1 MDKKIT
7 EYTLKEFESVKSVVE
22 YFLELDER
30 CRNDDKWLTYQVFNY
45 IAKQYNKQ
53 IYLPFELFQIFPAFE
68 TVKRMRAVIQNK
80 EKKFCPTDLKVIE
93 KRKYRKLAIKNNIYE
108 I

>member
-1 MDKKIT
+1 MSLNNT
-7 EYTLKEFESVKSVVE
+7 EYTLKEFKSVKDIVE
-22 YFLELDER
+22 YYLATDVV
-30 CRNDDKWLTYQVFNY
+30 CRNSDKLLTYKVFNY

-53 IYLPFELFQIFPAFE
+53 IYIPFELFQIFPAFE
-68 TVKRMRAVIQNK
+68 TVKRLRAVIQNK
-80 EKKFCPTDLKVIE
+80 EKRYRPTDLKVIE

>member
-1 MDKKIT
+1 MNKKIT
-7 EYTLKEFESVKSVVE
+7 EYTLNEFKSTKKIVE
-22 YFLELDER
+22 HFLATDVS
-30 CRNDDKWLTYQVFNY
+30 CRNDDKLLTYKVFKHIANKYNMNLY
-45 IAKQYNKQ
+45 I
-53 IYLPFELFQIFPAFE
+53 PFELFQVFPAFE
-68 TVKRMRAVIQNK
+68 TVKRLRAVIQNK